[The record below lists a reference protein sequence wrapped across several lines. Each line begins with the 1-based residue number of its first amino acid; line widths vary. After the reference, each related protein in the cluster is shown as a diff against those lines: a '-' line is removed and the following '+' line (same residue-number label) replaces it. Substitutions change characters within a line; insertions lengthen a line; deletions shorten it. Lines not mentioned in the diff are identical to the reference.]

1 MSPATTST
9 SAAHQGPRDSV
20 DRLLQSWGRA
30 RPDLDLSP
38 VAVIARL
45 GRLRRIIDS
54 ELEATFAE
62 YGLNGADFE
71 ALVTLRRLDQPG
83 GVSQRQ
89 LMRELNL
96 ASGTVSVRVER
107 LSDQGLLTR
116 SPDRRDRRNSLVRLT
131 DKGRALFDH
140 VTPAHVSTENRL
152 LAALSTQ
159 QREQLVTILRQ
170 LLVSFEGSAGDGELP
185 RLGLTLT
192 PAHVT
197 VAMRRAVGLP
207 EVVGLLVRHVEEGSR
222 AQRAGIQTGDVLVRA
237 ADRELRSVVSL
248 YAALQ
253 ESAGA
258 GGVTI
263 TIVRSVD
270 TQLQAVVDL
279 HPGDAD
285 RLEPPSEATAA
296 DHAGTHLV

>member
-1 MSPATTST
+1 MSPATHRTA
-9 SAAHQGPRDSV
+9 AAHGPRDSV
-20 DRLLQSWGRA
+20 DRLLEGWARA

-62 YGLNGADFE
+62 HGLNGADFE
-71 ALVTLRRLDQPG
+71 ALVTLRRLDQPD

-96 ASGTVSVRVER
+96 TSGTVSVRVER
-107 LSDQGLLTR
+107 LSDQGLVTR

-131 DKGRALFDH
+131 DKGQALFDR
-140 VTPAHVSTENRL
+140 VTPAHVNTENRL
-152 LAALSTQ
+152 LAALGSQ
-159 QREQLVTILRQ
+159 QREQLVTLLRQ

-192 PAHVT
+192 PAHIT
-197 VAMRRAVGLP
+197 IAMRRAVGLP
-207 EVVGLLVRHVEEGSR
+207 EVVGLLVRHVQDGSR
-222 AQRAGIQTGDVLVRA
+222 AQRARIQTGDVLVRA
-237 ADRELRSVVSL
+237 ADRELRSVASL

-253 ESAGA
+253 ERAAAGE
-258 GGVTI
+258 VTI
-263 TIVRSVD
+263 TIVRGVD
-270 TQLQAVVDL
+270 TELRVAVDL
-279 HPGDAD
+279 RADPGDELAP
-285 RLEPPSEATAA
+285 LEMTGA
-296 DHAGTHLV
+296 DHTGTHQV

>member
-1 MSPATTST
+1 MSPATHRTAT
-9 SAAHQGPRDSV
+9 DQGPRDSV
-20 DRLLQSWGRA
+20 DRLLEGWARA

-96 ASGTVSVRVER
+96 TSGTVSVRVER

-131 DKGRALFDH
+131 DTGRALFDR
-140 VTPAHVSTENRL
+140 VTPAHINTENRL

-185 RLGLTLT
+185 RLGLTLA

-197 VAMRRAVGLP
+197 VATRRAVGLP
-207 EVVGLLVRHVEEGSR
+207 EVVGLLVRHVQDGSR
-222 AQRAGIQTGDVLVRA
+222 AQQARIQVGDVLVRA
-237 ADRELRSVVSL
+237 ADRELRSVASL

-253 ESAGA
+253 ESADA
-258 GGVTI
+258 GEVTI
-263 TIVRSVD
+263 AIVRGVD
-270 TQLQAVVDL
+270 TELQAVVDL
-279 HPGDAD
+279 RPGHAD
-285 RLEPPSEATAA
+285 QLGPPEATAA
-296 DHAGTHLV
+296 DYAGTHRV